1 MNKQADLQQAN
12 NSITAVQQYIQTKSE
27 CRDRHKA
34 SIIATI
40 NGINHY
46 GTLIVSAKVTT
57 AYAEVIIE
65 DLCTICNPHTDKF
78 TSTNAEFSFIGK
90 TLQIK
95 PKNALIGSFHIE
107 VTAK

>member
-1 MNKQADLQQAN
+1 MSKQTSLQQLSK
-12 NSITAVQQYIQTKSE
+12 SITAVQQYILTKE
-27 CRDRHKA
+27 ACRGRHKA

-46 GTLIVSAKVTT
+46 GTLIVSANVTSG
-57 AYAEVIIE
+57 YAEVIIE
-65 DLCTICNPHTDKF
+65 DLGTICNPHTNKF
-78 TSTNAEFSFIGK
+78 TTTNDDFSIINK

-95 PKNALIGSFHIE
+95 PQNALIGSVYIE